1 MLYVICFFFVMIR
14 RPPRATRTD
23 TLFPYTT
30 LFRSRGKRP
39 GPEAKWPDVLV
50 AALAERGDV
59 EQAYAQWR
67 RFAGFPAGRAPGD
80 LFNPGFEDLPAG
92 PPFNWHLVSGE
103 AGSAQLG
110 NGLRIAYPGDARAEF
125 AEQLLLLPSGS
136 YTLSFEAKGEAG
148 AAGSG
153 FAWTLTCQ
161 GSNARLTTIAGKT

>member
-92 PPFNWHLVSGE
+92 PPFNWHLEIG
-103 AGSAQLG
+103 
-110 NGLRIAYPGDARAEF
+110 RAHV
-125 AEQLLLLPSGS
+125 
-136 YTLSFEAKGEAG
+136 
-148 AAGSG
+148 
-153 FAWTLTCQ
+153 
-161 GSNARLTTIAGKT
+161 